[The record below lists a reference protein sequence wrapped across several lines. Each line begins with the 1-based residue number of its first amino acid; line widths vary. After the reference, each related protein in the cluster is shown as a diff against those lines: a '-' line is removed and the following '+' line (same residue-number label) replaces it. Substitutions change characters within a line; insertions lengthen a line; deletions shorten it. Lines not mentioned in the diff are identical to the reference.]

1 MIIPFDKIPKES
13 RVWIY
18 QSNRKFTEK
27 EITEITNKLK
37 NFLENWTAHGFDL
50 LCSFTIKYN
59 RFIIIALNEKSNK
72 ATGCSIDSCVHFIQ
86 ELEHQYSIDL
96 LDKMNVA
103 FKQGEFISYK
113 SLIEFKKLVKSNS
126 VSKNTI
132 VFNNLVTDVLDFNTN
147 WEIPAYKSWHSRFFL

>member
-37 NFLENWTAHGFDL
+37 NFLENWTAHGPDL

>member
-18 QSNRKFTEK
+18 QSNRKFSEK

-37 NFLENWTAHGFDL
+37 KFLENWTSHGSDL
-50 LCSFTIKYN
+50 FCSFTIKYN
-59 RFIIIALNEKSNK
+59 RFIVIALNEKSNK

-86 ELEHQYSIDL
+86 KLEHQYSVDL

>member
-18 QSNRKFTEK
+18 QSNRKFSEK

-37 NFLENWTAHGFDL
+37 KFLENWTALGSDL
-50 LCSFTIKYN
+50 FCSFTIKYN
-59 RFIIIALNEKSNK
+59 RFIVIALNEKSNK

-86 ELEHQYSIDL
+86 KLEHQYSVDL

>member
-18 QSNRKFTEK
+18 QSNRKFSEK

-37 NFLENWTAHGFDL
+37 KFLENWTAHGSDL
-50 LCSFTIKYN
+50 FCSFIIKYN
-59 RFIIIALNEKSNK
+59 RFIVIALNENSNK
-72 ATGCSIDSCVHFIQ
+72 ATGCSIDSCVHFVQ
-86 ELEHQYSIDL
+86 ELEHQYSVDL

-147 WEIPAYKSWHSRFFL
+147 WEVPAYKSWHSRFFL

>member
-1 MIIPFDKIPKES
+1 MF
-13 RVWIY
+13 
-18 QSNRKFTEK
+18 
-27 EITEITNKLK
+27 
-37 NFLENWTAHGFDL
+37 
-50 LCSFTIKYN
+50 CSFTIKYN
-59 RFIIIALNEKSNK
+59 RFIVIALNEKSNK

-86 ELEHQYSIDL
+86 KLEHQYSVDL

>member
-13 RVWIY
+13 RVWMY

-37 NFLENWTAHGFDL
+37 NFLENWTAHGSNL

>member
-18 QSNRKFTEK
+18 QSNRKFSEK
-27 EITEITNKLK
+27 EITEITNNLK
-37 NFLENWTAHGFDL
+37 KFLENWTAHGSDL
-50 LCSFTIKYN
+50 FCSFTIKYN
-59 RFIIIALNEKSNK
+59 RFIVIALNEKSNK

-86 ELEHQYSIDL
+86 KLEHQYSVDL

>member
-1 MIIPFDKIPKES
+1 MPSEKDGVMIILSSPSGAGKTTLVKMLSKVENFDISISHTTRQP
-13 RVWIY
+13 R
-18 QSNRKFTEK
+18 
-27 EITEITNKLK
+27 
-37 NFLENWTAHGFDL
+37 
-50 LCSFTIKYN
+50 
-59 RFIIIALNEKSNK
+59 LNEKSNK
-72 ATGCSIDSCVHFIQ
+72 ATGCSIDFCVHFIQ
-86 ELEHQYSIDL
+86 KLEHQYSVDL